1 MNIKRLIRRF
11 TCLVMALAMILTFSL
26 TEPIN
31 AYAATLDTDIS
42 GLSASYD
49 NGTWTASGTTFNGSA
64 TGKAKGSC
72 DDAASE
78 TSTLTLTNNS
88 GALALLSFDYTK
100 PVLGSGGSVKID
112 GTAVTTAG
120 SFSKELEAGKSVT
133 VVILSGS
140 AGAYT
145 SSVALNNVA
154 VTRKQNVT
162 VTFKP
167 AQGNGS
173 YTVNG
178 SQVTDTVTNTGIST
192 EGFELAASPES
203 GYKLEGW
210 YSETTGRFIATSSSY
225 KAYFETDQTVY
236 PVFIKAD
243 TPVWEVG
250 TQWFTDLNEAISC
263 STSKNI
269 SKIVLVS
276 SGTLPAGTYTV
287 PSGKT
292 LLIPYDAAKTV
303 CADKPGILESAGP
316 GAPSAYKVLAMAEG
330 SSVIVNGNLDVN
342 ARINSYN
349 ITYTGVTSGAYGY
362 IKMGAGS
369 SITLQSGSKLRC
381 YGYISGDGLIS
392 AKPGATVYEPFQIC
406 DLRGGTA
413 TSSMNGNSSK
423 VLPFSQYYVQ
433 NIEAEM
439 KLEHGATE
447 YAVGSIT
454 IQGNTTSPSAKFIGS
469 SGALFT
475 TSSGGA
481 FTKKYDPSEDRVT
494 YTVDGN
500 ASLNAIS
507 MNAFV
512 SIDTSAY
519 VLPLME
525 NTSIEVVSGTTTI
538 NQDIC
543 TIPGCEFK
551 VDSGAA
557 IKIGSGVNAFIY
569 DRDEWI
575 GKGYIYS
582 NSDLKTSY
590 YSPSRKN
597 ADKFS
602 PDKMADTLMD
612 VNGTI
617 DVSGSLYT
625 TAGGADIMTSEGTG
639 KVVFTKAPVSSA
651 TTHQATQE
659 GTAISYPGIA
669 ANSAWLHNDAK
680 YAGTDEEYTKT
691 ADSEA
696 NTEFTYNKESGK
708 WGVWINRT
716 VTFKDGDKTISTE
729 TVVNGN
735 KVKKPED
742 PVKEGYEFLCWMNG
756 EEEYDFETPV
766 TEDLTLTASWKEET
780 AEWIF
785 SGFSWTETDDGY
797 SVTADYVKSGDETV
811 TRSLEA
817 SVTMD
822 EISATCTEAGE
833 VRYTAS
839 VGKENSLDKEAH
851 SESKIITSDALGHD
865 LIHHEAKEATCTEAG
880 WNAYDTCSRCDYS
893 TYSGIPAKGHTPV
906 TDKAKEAT
914 CTEAGLTEGSHCS
927 VCGTVLKAQE
937 TVPALGHDLIHHEA
951 KAATCTEAGWNA
963 YDTCSRCDYTTFA
976 EIPAKGHTAVTDAAV
991 AATCTEAGL
1000 TEGSHC
1006 SACGTV
1012 LKAQEE
1018 IPALGHDLIHHEAQ
1032 RATCTEAGW
1041 NAYDTCSR
1049 CDYTT
1054 YAEIPAMGH
1063 DWKTPVWTWTGDDA
1077 KGYTGAKAVFTCNND
1092 STHTVEA
1099 EAADI
1104 AEARVEPTA
1113 SENGSITYTAEVK
1126 GPDEK
1131 TYSDKKVVIL
1141 PATGYT
1147 FKDSVYEW
1155 TETEDGFSVKAIKEC
1170 NEDPSQNI
1178 VEEVSAV
1185 YDVTTPATCET
1196 AGEGT
1201 YTASFTCTDFEKQ
1214 TKTETIPALGHDWGE
1229 WTVTKEATTEEEG
1242 IETRYCSND
1251 RNHTETRP
1259 IPKKEETAGNV
1270 IRIFGASRYETAIKS
1285 ADALKEQLG
1294 LDKFGSVIIACGTN
1308 YADALAGSYL
1318 SNVKKAPILLV
1329 RDRDAEIGLVKDYIK
1344 ANLKEGGTIY
1354 LLGGSAVVPDRAV
1367 EGLSGYTV
1375 KRLWGND
1382 RYETNVKI
1390 LEEAGA
1396 SGDEILVA
1404 SGLDFADS
1412 LSASETGK
1420 PIVLVKNAI
1429 QPSQKAYVDS
1439 LKGKK
1444 FFIIGGTGAVNSDI
1458 EAYFK
1463 GLGEVTRI
1471 GGATRYETSVN
1482 VAKAF
1487 FAEPKAAVL
1496 AYGANFPDGLCGG
1509 SLANAMGG
1517 PLVLSANG
1525 KSDQAAAYAKEY
1537 GIGDGAVLG
1546 GPTLIDDS
1554 SVRTI
1559 FRMGEADEIIVK

>member
-72 DDAASE
+72 DDASSE

-145 SSVALNNVA
+145 SSAALNNVA

-250 TQWFTDLNEAISC
+250 TQWFTNLNEAISC

-369 SITLQSGSKLRC
+369 SITLQSGSKLHC

-625 TAGGADIMTSEGTG
+625 TAGGADIMTSEDTG

-659 GTAISYPGIA
+659 GTSISYPGIA

-708 WGVWINRT
+708 WGVWVNRT

-780 AEWIF
+780 VEWTF

-839 VGKENSLDKEAH
+839 VGKEDSLDKEAH

-880 WNAYDTCSRCDYS
+880 WNAYDTCSRCDY
-893 TYSGIPAKGHTPV
+893 
-906 TDKAKEAT
+906 
-914 CTEAGLTEGSHCS
+914 
-927 VCGTVLKAQE
+927 
-937 TVPALGHDLIHHEA
+937 
-951 KAATCTEAGWNA
+951 
-963 YDTCSRCDYTTFA
+963 TTFA
-976 EIPAKGHTAVTDAAV
+976 EIPAKGHTAVTDEAV

-1018 IPALGHDLIHHEAQ
+1018 IPAIGHDLIHHEAQ

-1063 DWKTPVWTWTGDDA
+1063 DWETPVWTWTGDDA
-1077 KGYTGAKAVFTCNND
+1077 TGYTGAKAVFTCNND
-1092 STHTVEA
+1092 STHTLEA

-1104 AEARVEPTA
+1104 AEERVEPTD

-1131 TYSDKKVVIL
+1131 TYSDKKVVKL

-1147 FKDSVYEW
+1147 FKDPVYEW

-1170 NEDPSQNI
+1170 NEDPAQNI

-1185 YDVTTPATCET
+1185 YDVTKPATCET

-1229 WTVTKEATTEEEG
+1229 WTVTKEATAEEEG

-1294 LDKFGSVIIACGTN
+1294 LDKFDSVIIACGTN

-1344 ANLKEGGTIY
+1344 ANLKEDGTIY

-1390 LEEAGA
+1390 LKEAGA

-1412 LSASETGK
+1412 LSASATGK

-1458 EAYFK
+1458 EAYFN

-1487 FAEPKAAVL
+1487 FEEPKAAVL

-1525 KSDQAAAYAKEY
+1525 KSDQAAAYAEEY